1 MSASEQEG
9 AWHDSVPIPTGLR
22 ESCRDGHLLRLG
34 IPNPGADRGEV
45 AGKRAGS
52 QAAMA
57 TVPGGWWGL
66 GEGDPAT
73 PSQVPGSR
81 VFRASG
87 R

>member
-1 MSASEQEG
+1 MARFCAHPHRAQGELQGWPPPPPGHFPTLE
-9 AWHDSVPIPTGLR
+9 PIG
-22 ESCRDGHLLRLG
+22 
-34 IPNPGADRGEV
+34 GEV

-52 QAAMA
+52 QVAMA
-57 TVPGGWWGL
+57 MVPGGWWGL

-87 R
+87 C